1 MRIETNALP
10 ALQPVAPVARIQTAS
25 PQEVQA
31 AAETTRAGGQAAGA
45 ESASVETKLAK
56 LGDELQSFDISLR
69 FRRDEENGAVVI
81 DLFDQS
87 TGEKVR
93 QIPTEAALHLS
104 KVLGSLKGV
113 VLDLQA

>member
-10 ALQPVAPVARIQTAS
+10 ALQPVAPVARIQARET
-25 PQEVQA
+25 QEVQA
-31 AAETTRAGGQAAGA
+31 AAATARAAGHVTGA
-45 ESASVETKLAK
+45 ESASVETKLAR
-56 LGDELQSFDISLR
+56 LGDELKSFDISLR
-69 FRRDEENGAVVI
+69 FRRDEESGAVVI
-81 DLFDQS
+81 DLFDQI

>member
-10 ALQPVAPVARIQTAS
+10 ALQPVAPVARVRTADT
-25 PQEVQA
+25 QEIQA
-31 AAETTRAGGQAAGA
+31 AATTARAAGHATGA
-45 ESASVETKLAK
+45 ESTSVEAKLAA
-56 LGDELQSFDISLR
+56 LGDELKSFDISLR
-69 FRRDEENGAVVI
+69 FRRDEESGAVVI
-81 DLFDQS
+81 DLLDQS